1 MTLNHRQPSS
11 NSPFSHRLNESA
23 LRMARPY
30 SSVMIPRT
38 IIGLFLSTAI
48 ILPSLYASSIAHC
61 YKYLYNSPLYNF
73 STFETLE
80 ILLLYITIEP
90 IYTYRFAN
98 NPALRM
104 DVRPHPDDN
113 PAKPKLPRMKRPTK
127 RLLEI
132 VKFLLPLVTLD
143 FILIKKYAGVEVP
156 DIRRSGGYE
165 PFPTGGPNYVSASFL
180 APTLHKFAW
189 RSPLQLRRALPTDI
203 PSSRRIVLELL
214 VAFFI
219 YDALFFFIHI
229 AFHRIPLLRR
239 IHHPHHTHAEINP
252 QVTNHLSIIE
262 RVSLILL
269 ANFSLNIIGGHV
281 LTRTLFVPF
290 FVYLLIEVHC
300 GMDLPWGY
308 DKILPLGLGAGSR
321 KHAIHHRV
329 GEGHYQPF
337 FSWWDDG
344 LVFIEKH
351 LKGM

>member
-1 MTLNHRQPSS
+1 
-11 NSPFSHRLNESA
+11 
-23 LRMARPY
+23 MAHSY
-30 SSVMIPRT
+30 SSVTTPRT
-38 IIGLFLSTAI
+38 IIGLFILTAI
-48 ILPSLYASSIAHC
+48 FLPSVFESSITYC
-61 YKYLYNSPLYNF
+61 YMYLYNSPWYNL

-98 NPALRM
+98 NPALRI
-104 DVRPHPDDN
+104 DVRPHPEDN
-113 PAKPKLPRMKRPTK
+113 PAKPKLPRMRRPAK
-127 RLLEI
+127 RLMEM
-132 VKFLLPLVTLD
+132 VTFLLPLVTLD
-143 FILIKKYAGVEVP
+143 LTLIKKYAGVGVS
-156 DIRRSGGYE
+156 DIRRSGGYD
-165 PFPTGGPNYVSASFL
+165 PFPTAGPTYISASFL
-180 APTLHKFAW
+180 APTLHNFTW
-189 RSPLQLRRALPTDI
+189 RSPLQLRRALPTGI

-229 AFHRIPLLRR
+229 AFHRVPLLRR

-252 QVTNHLSIIE
+252 QVTNRLSIIE
-262 RVSLILL
+262 RVALILL

-281 LTRTLFVPF
+281 LTRTLFVPL

-308 DKILPLGLGAGSR
+308 DKIMPFGLGAGSR

-337 FSWWDDG
+337 FTWWDAG
-344 LVFIEKH
+344 LVVIEKN
-351 LKGM
+351 LNIQRACVK